1 MAETMVKN
9 MGTKTVSEWVIGV
22 SYGQL
27 RLFSKI
33 ITKLINKLL
42 QGIFSLILFLLC
54 SKSILKTHSVLESR
68 FQRLCWWKSFLNV
81 HSNAVWRMQH
91 RQSIKDGCEL
101 WLIDWKRFGQQ
112 LSWGRKFQLF
122 YTKENFLK
130 CV

>member
-9 MGTKTVSEWVIGV
+9 MSTKAESEWVLGV

-54 SKSILKTHSVLESR
+54 SKKYTQDSLCLRVTLPTIMLVKIFLE
-68 FQRLCWWKSFLNV
+68 CK
-81 HSNAVWRMQH
+81 
-91 RQSIKDGCEL
+91 
-101 WLIDWKRFGQQ
+101 
-112 LSWGRKFQLF
+112 
-122 YTKENFLK
+122 
-130 CV
+130 